1 MAEVTEQIVREAPGI
16 EAYKLALLQSAQ
28 GMAMPRLPDY
38 QVAGMTQ
45 SQKDAITAGEAG
57 IGAYKPFMNMATGAT
72 GEALGQF
79 YGASNVA
86 QGAMQGYDPRSAEQF
101 MNPYQQQ
108 VIDQAMRNI
117 NRQGDIARQNM
128 QGQAVRAGAFG
139 GSREGIQRAELER
152 GLSETRNNSIIQALQ
167 QGYGAAQQQAQ
178 QAFEAQ
184 QGRQLKG
191 AETLGDLGKGI
202 GAIGGQYANLGAQQ
216 QALGQT
222 DVNFGFGLGS
232 AQQRQQQAE
241 LDALRATNMNK
252 AMQGYQHLGFL
263 SDIYKGA
270 PSSQMSV
277 SQATA
282 TPPSTA
288 QQIGGLITGG
298 ISTVG
303 AMKTAGIM

>member
-1 MAEVTEQIVREAPGI
+1 MAETTTQIVREAPEI
-16 EAYKLALLQSAQ
+16 EAYKVGLLESAKAVQ
-28 GMAMPRLPDY
+28 MPNLPAY

-45 SQKDAITAGEAG
+45 GQQEAIAAGQQG

-86 QGAMQGYDPRSAEQF
+86 QGAMQGYDPNSAQQF
-101 MNPYQQQ
+101 MNPYQEQ
-108 VIDQAMRNI
+108 VINQALNNI
-117 NRQGDIARQNM
+117 NRQGDIARQNL

-178 QAFEAQ
+178 AAFEAQ

-191 AETLGDLGKGI
+191 AETLGELGKGI
-202 GAIGGQYANLGAQQ
+202 GAIGTQYANLGGQQ
-216 QALGQT
+216 QALGQQ
-222 DVNFGFGLGS
+222 DVNFGFGLG
-232 AQQRQQQAE
+232 ATQQRQQQAE
-241 LDALRATNMNK
+241 LDALRATNMQK
-252 AMQGYQHLGFL
+252 AMQNYQHLGFL

-298 ISTVG
+298 V
-303 AMKTAGIM
+303 ATAKALNGIM